1 MCLSM
6 TLLDVL
12 DQEDTHLPKGH
23 MNSLTGCQHD
33 INMRRREKVGGEG
46 QLGGSRSEGIP
57 LETASHLLWA
67 PSASLLAIT
76 V

>member
-1 MCLSM
+1 MA
-6 TLLDVL
+6 LLDVL
-12 DQEDTHLPKGH
+12 DQEDTHLHKGH
-23 MNSLTGCQHD
+23 MNSLTECQYD
-33 INMRRREKVGGEG
+33 INVRRLGKVGGEG

-67 PSASLLAIT
+67 PSVGFLAIT

>member
-1 MCLSM
+1 M

-12 DQEDTHLPKGH
+12 DQEDPHLHKGH
-23 MNSLTGCQHD
+23 MNSLTECQHD
-33 INMRRREKVGGEG
+33 INMRRQEKVGGEG

-67 PSASLLAIT
+67 PSAGLLAIT